1 MEMDTGKPLSRR
13 TAVRGMGAAMALP
26 LVASAALAS
35 RPMVEGKVALVTGSG
50 RRLGRAT
57 VLELARRGADVI
69 VNARTN
75 RQEAESVAQ
84 EARALG
90 VRALAL
96 LADVGDEQQV
106 NLMVRE
112 ALEQFGRIDVLINNA
127 GARPRRSFVDM
138 STSEW
143 RGVLAT
149 NLDGPFYLA
158 KAVVPSMISRGEGGR
173 IISVSGLNSW
183 TGGHWPHVCASKMG
197 ALGLTRA
204 LAVELGPHNILVNL
218 VVPGT
223 WDFEAETIADIPVGA
238 PELEEIPLGRRG
250 LPQELA
256 NVHAF
261 LASDESSY
269 VTGQTFHVNGGRL
282 RY

>member
-1 MEMDTGKPLSRR
+1 MEIGTGKSLSRR
-13 TAVRGMGAAMALP
+13 TALGGMGAAMALP
-26 LVASAALAS
+26 LVGSAGSASS
-35 RPMVEGKVALVTGSG
+35 RMVEGKVALVTGSG

-75 RQEAESVAQ
+75 RQEAEAVAQ
-84 EARALG
+84 EAESLG

-96 LADVGDEQQV
+96 LADVGDEGQV
-106 NLMVRE
+106 NQMVRE
-112 ALEQFGRIDVLINNA
+112 ALAQFGRIDVLINNA
-127 GARPRRSFVDM
+127 GARPRRSFTEM

-143 RGVLAT
+143 REVLAV
-149 NLDGPFYLA
+149 NLDGPFFCA
-158 KAVVPSMISRGEGGR
+158 KAVVPSMISNGEGGR
-173 IISVSGLNSW
+173 IINVSGLNAW

-204 LAVELGPHNILVNL
+204 LADELGPHNILVNL

-223 WDFEAETIADIPVGA
+223 WDFSAATIADIPLGA
-238 PELEEIPLGRRG
+238 PGMDEIPLGRRG

-256 NVHAF
+256 NVYAF

-269 VTGQTFHVNGGRL
+269 ITGQTFHVNGGRL